1 MKLIYCYDFVA
12 SPQVTARFS
21 VCFFRGGGSKTP
33 TWGLINKYHTTS
45 TYHAYYIVYR
55 IC

>member
-1 MKLIYCYDFVA
+1 MTSWQAHKLLHDLAYA
-12 SPQVTARFS
+12 
-21 VCFFRGGGSKTP
+21 FFEEGGGKTP
-33 TWGLINKYHTTS
+33 TWGLVNKYHTTS